1 MLVRLITLG
10 LALLFAVGVQAR
22 ELRVALGAQEANLL
36 HSPVELRPGAPVR
49 FPVSTKLWP

>member
-22 ELRVALGAQEANLL
+22 ELRVALGAQEA
-36 HSPVELRPGAPVR
+36 R
-49 FPVSTKLWP
+49 FQRSFGP